1 MEEINMKRKNAVVT
15 GFAAGLL
22 AVAVSATA
30 FAAQAT
36 ADSAQSTALKD
47 AGVKEENLAF
57 VKTEI
62 DYDDGQQIY
71 EVSFLTNDFIEYD
84 YDIKAA
90 DGSIIKIDYDAET
103 KFYNGDNS
111 GKAITLD
118 QAKESALAHAGQKAD
133 QVTFTKTRTDYDDG
147 RQIHEVEFVTDAGEK
162 YDYEYDAKTGY
173 LFKWDFEAAK
183 SAQRAE
189 GAQNAGT
196 SLEDAKAAAL
206 KKAGLKD
213 SQVTWGNVHA
223 DYDDGRL
230 QYEGKFFHNS
240 LEYEFEIDA
249 GTGNVT
255 DWDVESIYD

>member
-1 MEEINMKRKNAVVT
+1 MKRKNAVVT

-189 GAQNAGT
+189 GAQMREPAWRT
-196 SLEDAKAAAL
+196 P
-206 KKAGLKD
+206 
-213 SQVTWGNVHA
+213 
-223 DYDDGRL
+223 RPPR
-230 QYEGKFFHNS
+230 
-240 LEYEFEIDA
+240 
-249 GTGNVT
+249 
-255 DWDVESIYD
+255 